1 MNKILKAFER
11 LAKKENI
18 TITMLESR
26 LGASKGVLTKAI
38 ANNSDIQSKWLI
50 KLVET
55 FPEYSL
61 DWLINNEGEP
71 EKLRVQNKKLLV
83 KKMKDDAEEY
93 AQQIRQLDI
102 ENKDLKEQII
112 QSHKQHLS
120 QSQRIRELSEEVERY
135 KKNSPSAV

>member
-120 QSQRIRELSEEVERY
+120 QSQRITELSEEVERY

>member
-135 KKNSPSAV
+135 KKNSPAAV

>member
-71 EKLRVQNKKLLV
+71 EKLRIQNKKLLV